1 MSKTELLITLV
12 KEAVDKCY
20 ANDKTLI
27 DRSMEQASVA
37 RIFYYMQRK
46 IDTNIKFKQ
55 FREYNLDCEYNK
67 NMYEPKRLTEEER
80 GKRPDII
87 LHKRLSNNDNMLI
100 LEFKSSR
107 ENHRQDNLINDDY
120 NKLKRFTQQNGIYK
134 YFLGVSVKLNDIYP
148 QYKFFQSG
156 EEKVREDLSDEQN

>member
-1 MSKTELLITLV
+1 MSRGELLITLLQ
-12 KEAVDKCY
+12 EAVNECY

-37 RIFYYMQRK
+37 RIFYYMQRA
-46 IDTNIKFKQ
+46 IDTDDRFEQ

-67 NMYEPKRLTEEER
+67 NMYSPKRLVEDER

-100 LEFKSSR
+100 LEFK
-107 ENHRQDNLINDDY
+107 NNRQNNQQDILINDDY
-120 NKLKRFTQQNGIYK
+120 NKLKRFTLQNGIYK
-134 YFLGVSVKLNDIYP
+134 YFLGISIKLNNTNS
-148 QYKFFQSG
+148 QYKFFQNG
-156 EEKVREDLSDEQN
+156 EIKAREELSDE

>member
-1 MSKTELLITLV
+1 MSRVELLITLLQ
-12 KEAVDKCY
+12 KAVNECY

-37 RIFYYMQRK
+37 RIFYYMQRA
-46 IDTNIKFKQ
+46 IDTDNRFGQ
-55 FREYNLDCEYNK
+55 FRKYNLDCEYNK

-87 LHKRLSNNDNMLI
+87 LHKRLSNNDNILI
-100 LEFKSSR
+100 IEFKSSR

-120 NKLKRFTQQNGIYK
+120 DKLKRFTQQNGIYK
-134 YFLGVSVKLNDIYP
+134 YFLGVSVKLNDTYP

-156 EEKVREDLSDEQN
+156 GEKVREDQSDE